1 MSKLQEYINT
11 KIHFEIMRQM
21 YEKAMSRGELT
32 STEMF
37 AFQHALQLLKQELQ
51 QLEREVVIATSH

>member
-1 MSKLQEYINT
+1 
-11 KIHFEIMRQM
+11 MRQM